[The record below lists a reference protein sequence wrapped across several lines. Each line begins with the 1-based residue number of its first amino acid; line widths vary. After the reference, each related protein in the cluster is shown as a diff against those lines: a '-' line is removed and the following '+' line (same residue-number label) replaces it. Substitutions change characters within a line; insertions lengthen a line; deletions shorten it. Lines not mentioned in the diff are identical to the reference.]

1 MGVMNIDKAEV
12 ACRFGR
18 SIESY
23 EEHAAVQR
31 EIAAHLAELAT
42 AYVTQPPRKI
52 LEVGC
57 GTGLLTE
64 RILQL
69 WAGSEL
75 WVNDLVEGMCAKA
88 AARCRVPAAHCLVGD
103 IESLPLPGAFDLVIS
118 ASVFQWHVLQRLLPA
133 WLPVFSPAVG
143 WHSAPSARTIAT
155 NCAKWQAPA
164 WLILLPT
171 NCAPCFRRTFGL
183 HIRKKPITA
192 WISATPCKSC
202 ITSSAPASMLLPP
215 APSGHAAS
223 CKPSPTATPAFSP
236 VMASFPSLTTPV
248 TSSAKNRN
256 NP

>member
-75 WVNDLVEGMCAKA
+75 WVV
-88 AARCRVPAAHCLVGD
+88 V
-103 IESLPLPGAFDLVIS
+103 
-118 ASVFQWHVLQRLLPA
+118 
-133 WLPVFSPAVG
+133 
-143 WHSAPSARTIAT
+143 
-155 NCAKWQAPA
+155 
-164 WLILLPT
+164 
-171 NCAPCFRRTFGL
+171 
-183 HIRKKPITA
+183 
-192 WISATPCKSC
+192 
-202 ITSSAPASMLLPP
+202 
-215 APSGHAAS
+215 
-223 CKPSPTATPAFSP
+223 
-236 VMASFPSLTTPV
+236 
-248 TSSAKNRN
+248 
-256 NP
+256 

>member
-31 EIAAHLAELAT
+31 EIAAHLAELAA

-88 AARCRVPAAHCLVGD
+88 AARCCVPAARCLVGD
-103 IESLPLPGAFDLVIS
+103 IESLPLPSAFDLLIS
-118 ASVFQWHVLQRLLPA
+118 ASVFQWLARPAETFARLAACLQPGGWLAFSTFGEDNCHELREVASTGLAYPSADELRATLAFDAQTSGGLLLAVPEARREEACERLAALGEPA
-133 WLPVFSPAVG
+133 FFVG
-143 WHSAPSARTIAT
+143 WVLPLREGKSRH
-155 NCAKWQAPA
+155 
-164 WLILLPT
+164 IL
-171 NCAPCFRRTFGL
+171 A
-183 HIRKKPITA
+183 
-192 WISATPCKSC
+192 
-202 ITSSAPASMLLPP
+202 
-215 APSGHAAS
+215 
-223 CKPSPTATPAFSP
+223 
-236 VMASFPSLTTPV
+236 
-248 TSSAKNRN
+248 
-256 NP
+256 

>member
-118 ASVFQWHVLQRLLPA
+118 ASVFQWLARPAETFIRLAACLQPGG
-133 WLPVFSPAVG
+133 WLAFSTFGEDNCHELREVAG
-143 WHSAPSARTIAT
+143 TGLAYPSADELRAMLSPHFRIVHTEEARYCLDFSDPVQILHHVKRTGVNAS
-155 NCAKWQAPA
+155 AS
-164 WLILLPT
+164 
-171 NCAPCFRRTFGL
+171 RTL
-183 HIRKKPITA
+183 WTRSK
-192 WISATPCKSC
+192 
-202 ITSSAPASMLLPP
+202 LQ
-215 APSGHAAS
+215 
-223 CKPSPTATPAFSP
+223 AFSDRY
-236 VMASFPSLTTPV
+236 ARLFARDGIFPLTYHPRYV
-248 TSSAKNRN
+248 LCQK
-256 NP
+256 PE